1 MTETTGEGKL
11 TKTTGTYTEGGN
23 NGQRVAKQSL
33 PSCLWSSKQALLFRV
48 ASPNVLKSYAHQT
61 PVASPLRA
69 QGKGLTTALI
79 TYCNTSPLLPLGN
92 LRVGITSTHLGS
104 YFIQAAIISHFK
116 ERKRVLSYFRKH
128 VMWDDHMATN
138 VSRFKKLYHQFN

>member
-1 MTETTGEGKL
+1 MKSHDWDHRWRQTNQDNRNLYWRRKKWAESGK
-11 TKTTGTYTEGGN
+11 
-23 NGQRVAKQSL
+23 AK
-33 PSCLWSSKQALLFRV
+33 PPECLWSSKQALLFRV
-48 ASPNVLKSYAHQT
+48 ASPNILKSYVHQT

-69 QGKGLTTALI
+69 QGKELTTALI

-116 ERKRVLSYFRKH
+116 ERKKLLSYFRKH

-138 VSRFKKLYHQFN
+138 VSRFKKLI